1 MSDQQQLEVTNSQYS
16 FVSQL
21 LFFFEEQG
29 LISNET
35 AESLLSAIEG
45 GGLNW
50 NLITKCAFTVAS
62 IFSVISFFA
71 MLGTEKVINFLTNL
85 ETTGATFFLGFI
97 AVLFFLVGYF
107 VNSEQTC
114 NRYVSGTLYF
124 LGVCLTQ
131 VAIGISVA
139 YQIISAPDMQV
150 PDMLWMIT
158 SYQILTIAILAV
170 AGLLLQ
176 SSLVWVFAILSLG
189 SLLGSN
195 SLYAMLTEEAVFSLP
210 EVYILYGCVLLIA
223 AFGISLVKYIQPVSK
238 STQVMGL
245 LYIFISLWVL
255 SSASSLLHLDGGLLH
270 TSSSSQLMWV
280 IILFVAA
287 CCSILHGLY
296 FNNTITR
303 GFGLTFLTIII
314 VQKFFE
320 LFWFDTPKSIFFGFL
335 ALGFWAIGVYAED
348 FYNDLKESIKGDNL
362 ESI

>member
-1 MSDQQQLEVTNSQYS
+1 MCIHRGFN
-16 FVSQL
+16 
-21 LFFFEEQG
+21 
-29 LISNET
+29 
-35 AESLLSAIEG
+35 
-45 GGLNW
+45 
-50 NLITKCAFTVAS
+50 
-62 IFSVISFFA
+62 IFSHQLFCHA
-71 MLGTEKVINFLTNL
+71 RTEKVINFLTNL

-97 AVLFFLVGYF
+97 AILFFLVGYF
-107 VNSEQTC
+107 VNFEQTC

-210 EVYILYGCVLLIA
+210 EILYGCVLLIA

-238 STQVMGL
+238 STCYGL
-245 LYIFISLWVL
+245 VVHI
-255 SSASSLLHLDGGLLH
+255 H
-270 TSSSSQLMWV
+270 
-280 IILFVAA
+280 
-287 CCSILHGLY
+287 
-296 FNNTITR
+296 IT
-303 GFGLTFLTIII
+303 
-314 VQKFFE
+314 
-320 LFWFDTPKSIFFGFL
+320 
-335 ALGFWAIGVYAED
+335 LGVVVC
-348 FYNDLKESIKGDNL
+348 
-362 ESI
+362 